1 MLVSSPDVMV
11 TDASGIPVN
20 CQVDL
25 VWNPEL
31 DLSRYKVLFT
41 AEVPAVGFATYTLK
55 KFVVLLVFTA
65 YLILL
70 ENTNLTSMSSRMF
83 VNKFN

>member
-1 MLVSSPDVMV
+1 MMKKGTVEMVVSSPDVMV

-41 AEVPAVGFATYTLK
+41 AEVPAVGFATYQLK
-55 KFVVLLVFTA
+55 KFVCLVVLLLH
-65 YLILL
+65 LID
-70 ENTNLTSMSSRMF
+70 NYNRFSF
-83 VNKFN
+83 VLK